1 MTITGYTAPTLER
14 AKEIADKELRK
25 YGHVCNGAC
34 DDWIED
40 LSALGRTVMKQ
51 MTGETRCEK
60 CSEILLTDYEENG
73 VSYSIFHERL
83 KITTR
88 DKSQSRFGLCCPT
101 CDHTTDCIMTFAP

>member
-1 MTITGYTAPTLER
+1 
-14 AKEIADKELRK
+14 
-25 YGHVCNGAC
+25 
-34 DDWIED
+34 
-40 LSALGRTVMKQ
+40 MKQ

-83 KITTR
+83 KITTL

-101 CDHTTDCIMTFAP
+101 CDHTTVHNDVRTISTGSAAGKENPHVPIGHSSETSSIKESLSC